1 MNKQRVPKVDNRKDG
16 DRGFEEA
23 KEKDRRQRYCLCED
37 GVDRVVVESLEP
49 VEAPANAGRGRKRAA
64 LEQKLSSA

>member
-23 KEKDRRQRYCLCED
+23 KEKDRRQRYCLCD

-49 VEAPANAGRGRKRAA
+49 VKAPAAGRGRKRAA
-64 LEQKLSSA
+64 LEQKLSSV